1 MRDNQQSQN
10 CVGRRQVVAGLGLG
24 TVGLLTGCST
34 LPAFGQRIRYGD
46 IDQLTN
52 TPPHYRDWIP
62 KPQKDASSRAARI
75 EYVEPA
81 NRGQS
86 LFGAPY
92 GGHYTKR
99 NIDYIGVDF
108 EDFDW
113 LLCVNGHTVG
123 SVGSDGMDSD
133 KINRTMSK
141 TSYTQFDEYNGYD
154 IYKREDMR
162 RTVGIGDE
170 RVIYSGLGSEPA
182 DEITRVIDVGTGSV
196 QRWHEA
202 NADLA
207 RIIEAAGAAPVTH
220 VGGTR
225 TEVNGHQAD
234 FEGLT
239 VNTDDSYVYPRW
251 LLLFPDGVSISRRE
265 IENHIAQSAG
275 ALEPT
280 RIDIKQTGQ
289 LVSVLG
295 KILPEDF
302 RTITSDKPF
311 NHMAIGNSG
320 NVYRREFITWGFDH
334 DRESDSVTITHEAGD
349 SIDASRVT
357 LYVVDTATKDLED
370 RYTEASVQFADN
382 YEVVEPGDTTQ
393 IEIDNTEN
401 WGINVAAEAKEAE
414 VNWTDI
420 SYVPPSRVRA

>member
-1 MRDNQQSQN
+1 
-10 CVGRRQVVAGLGLG
+10 
-24 TVGLLTGCST
+24 
-34 LPAFGQRIRYGD
+34 
-46 IDQLTN
+46 
-52 TPPHYRDWIP
+52 
-62 KPQKDASSRAARI
+62 
-75 EYVEPA
+75 
-81 NRGQS
+81 

-99 NIDYIGVDF
+99 NIDYVGVDF

-123 SVGSDGMDSD
+123 SVGSDGMDAD
-133 KINRTMSK
+133 EINRTISK

-196 QRWHEA
+196 PRWHEA

-220 VGGTR
+220 IGGTR

-251 LLLFPDGVSISRRE
+251 LLLFADGVSISRRE
-265 IENHIAQSAG
+265 IESHIAQSAG

-320 NVYRREFITWGFDH
+320 NVYRQEFITWGFDH

-349 SIDASRVT
+349 SISASRLT
-357 LYVVDTATKDLED
+357 LYVVDTAAKDPED
-370 RYTEASVQFADN
+370 RYTEASEQFTDK

-393 IEIDNTEN
+393 VKIDNTEN
-401 WGINVAAEAKEAE
+401 WQINIAAKAKETVAG
-414 VNWTDI
+414 WTDI